1 MIFYKLL
8 KKPFFGK
15 FMVQWRNPLS
25 AEAQKDWERFSVKSK
40 SGSLLQALFAKP
52 FTGSAKATIVL
63 AHPMGKE
70 AKGYFLKNGH
80 TNLLRS
86 NGYNVIVFDINGF
99 GESSIANFGFEDDI
113 VAISIKAKTF
123 APHLPLGYHGIS
135 LGGQMSTIAFTNEN
149 HLYDFAIVES
159 AATSLDEFWVMF
171 PAANRMLK
179 ILNIFLPRYKKKI
192 HMVERIK
199 DVKHLQ
205 SILFIYSHT
214 DTWTPVQMG
223 ERFRNNCPVPS
234 ELFTVAK
241 AEHAQIMK
249 SEHREGYENKIVAYF
264 DEATKN
270 YSLK

>member
-1 MIFYKLL
+1 
-8 KKPFFGK
+8 
-15 FMVQWRNPLS
+15 MVQWRNPLT
-25 AEAQKDWERFSVKSK
+25 EEEEKDWEKFSVKSR

-52 FTGSAKATIVL
+52 FSGTAKATIVL

-70 AKGYFLKNGH
+70 AKGYFLKNGY

-86 NGYNVIVFDINGF
+86 NGYNVVMFDINGF
-99 GESSIANFGFEDDI
+99 GESSIASFGFEYDI

-123 APHLPLGYHGIS
+123 APHLPVGYHGIS
-135 LGGQMSTIAFTNEN
+135 LGGQMSTIAFTHEN

-179 ILNIFLPRYKKKI
+179 ILNVFLPRYKKKI

-199 DVKHLQ
+199 DVKHLK

-214 DTWTPVQMG
+214 DTLTPVTMG
-223 ERFRNNCPVPS
+223 ERFKNNC
-234 ELFTVAK
+234 TVAATLYTVPN

-249 SEHREGYENKIVAYF
+249 SDHKEAYKNSIISYF
-264 DEATKN
+264 DSA
-270 YSLK
+270 SS